1 MRPHE
6 ISRAGLIY
14 RTFPCSDELNGTF
27 QNFRKSGDLMSCT
40 QLFQLLLS
48 CCLFVF
54 FYHNNTIPVYC
65 VIRLAFEFIPWLFV
79 EWFIFW
85 KVNNSPGSQ
94 KNFFE
99 TFSSLRKFHNYGSY
113 TDRVG
118 RIEGNHCAT
127 LTFNFFQEFCATVN
141 YLIRISANFLF
152 NGLKTNS
159 LRNLWKLFR
168 ENFLPNSFP
177 FQLNFC
183 SRTVIDS
190 FPAHKSRPYLIGC
203 LDECLQKPARVED
216 QSLHRF
222 SFYLRLA
229 VWRILSLKLL
239 PLFSFYFVV
248 IQLVSMYKSC
258 VTQQWEEFWLPTR
271 TVGNREQ
278 GTSAVVDVVDCFANI
293 YADFLRFLYGDQ

>member
-1 MRPHE
+1 MVKKWKKHFRYFRK
-6 ISRAGLIY
+6 ISIY
-14 RTFPCSDELNGTF
+14 SERFPCDPVKYSGPVWWHFHAVTSWMELSRT
-27 QNFRKSGDLMSCT
+27 SGNRVVVL
-40 QLFQLLLS
+40 LFV
-48 CCLFVF
+48 CLFLPQQ
-54 FYHNNTIPVYC
+54 YNTSLLCNTLSIWIYS
-65 VIRLAFEFIPWLFV
+65 LAFCWMVHILESQQFSGFPEKFLWDVFLTS
-79 EWFIFW
+79 
-85 KVNNSPGSQ
+85 KVPQ
-94 KNFFE
+94 
-99 TFSSLRKFHNYGSY
+99 LWVVY
-113 TDRVG
+113 RVG
-118 RIEGNHCAT
+118 RIEGNYCAT

-159 LRNLWKLFR
+159 FRNLWKLFR

-239 PLFSFYFVV
+239 PLFSFYLVV

-258 VTQQWEEFWLPTR
+258 VT
-271 TVGNREQ
+271 
-278 GTSAVVDVVDCFANI
+278 
-293 YADFLRFLYGDQ
+293 

>member
-1 MRPHE
+1 MNLFL
-6 ISRAGLIY
+6 GFL
-14 RTFPCSDELNGTF
+14 LNGSYFGKSTILRVP
-27 QNFRKSGDLMSCT
+27 RK
-40 QLFQLLLS
+40 
-48 CCLFVF
+48 
-54 FYHNNTIPVYC
+54 I
-65 VIRLAFEFIPWLFV
+65 
-79 EWFIFW
+79 
-85 KVNNSPGSQ
+85 
-94 KNFFE
+94 
-99 TFSSLRKFHNYGSY
+99 SLRRFPHFESS
-113 TDRVG
+113 TIMG

-159 LRNLWKLFR
+159 FRNLWKLFR

-190 FPAHKSRPYLIGC
+190 FPAHKSHKYLIGC

-222 SFYLRLA
+222 SFYLPLA

-239 PLFSFYFVV
+239 PLFSFYLVV

-258 VTQQWEEFWLPTR
+258 VT
-271 TVGNREQ
+271 
-278 GTSAVVDVVDCFANI
+278 
-293 YADFLRFLYGDQ
+293 